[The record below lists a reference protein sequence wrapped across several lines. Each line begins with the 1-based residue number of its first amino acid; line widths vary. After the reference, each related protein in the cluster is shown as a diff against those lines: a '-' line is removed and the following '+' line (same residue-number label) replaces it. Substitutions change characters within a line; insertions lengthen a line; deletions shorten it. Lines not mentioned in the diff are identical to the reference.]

1 MSGKFEYYEGKDG
14 WRWRL
19 VAGNGEPI
27 AAGEAYSSKQAVL
40 DGIDRV
46 IRYSSDMHD
55 HSVCEASLPVYH
67 NHHGGTTIVEVDG

>member
-1 MSGKFEYYEGKDG
+1 MAGKFEYYEGKDG

-27 AAGEAYSSKQAVL
+27 AAGEAYSSKRAVL

-46 IRYSSDMHD
+46 IRYSSDIHNHD
-55 HSVCEASLPVYH
+55 VCEASAPIYH
-67 NHHGGTTIVEVDG
+67 KQGGTTIVEVDS